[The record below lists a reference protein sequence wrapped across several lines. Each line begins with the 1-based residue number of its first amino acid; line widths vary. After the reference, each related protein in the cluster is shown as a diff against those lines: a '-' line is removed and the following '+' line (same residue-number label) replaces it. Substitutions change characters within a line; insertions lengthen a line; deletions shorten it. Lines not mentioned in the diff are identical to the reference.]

1 MTITEGPYAG
11 MEIEEPEYEQM
22 AAWGPVIGN
31 TNAASATML
40 SGVTDKLG
48 LDNNEAGWLLGWV
61 MECHEKGYFTETD
74 LAGLGIKWGDVE
86 AVRRLLYLIAY
97 RRGLGDL
104 LAEGVMRASQRVGG
118 AAAECAIY
126 TKKGNSPRGH
136 DHRTAWS
143 ELFDTVVSS
152 TGTIETHRMLM
163 EVDAGNRPG
172 NPVETS
178 TAVALTKGIM
188 DFDDSL
194 GTCRFNTRLNLEL
207 EAEAVAA
214 VTGWD
219 FATEE
224 TMEVGRRVV
233 NLLRAFNISHGHTVE
248 MDAPSPRY
256 GSTPVDGPSQG
267 KSIMAHWDELRSKYY
282 EQMGWD
288 REIGKPLP
296 KTLESLGLEQV
307 IPDLWGE

>member
-1 MTITEGPYAG
+1 
-11 MEIEEPEYEQM
+11 
-22 AAWGPVIGN
+22 
-31 TNAASATML
+31 
-40 SGVTDKLG
+40 
-48 LDNNEAGWLLGWV
+48 
-61 MECHEKGYFTETD
+61 MECHEKGYLTETD
-74 LAGLGIKWGDVE
+74 LAGLGVEWGDVE
-86 AVRRLLYLIAY
+86 AVRRLLYMIAY
-97 RRGLGDL
+97 RQDVGDL

-219 FATEE
+219 FTPREAKA
-224 TMEVGRRVV
+224 VG
-233 NLLRAFNISHGHTVE
+233 LRAITLKKVFNLRAGITRE
-248 MDAPSPRY
+248 LDYPSSRY
-256 GSTPVDGPSQG
+256 GSTHIDGPWTG
-267 KSIMAHWDELRSKYY
+267 IGIMPYWEEMLENYY
-282 EQMGWD
+282 TLMGWD
-288 REIGKPLP
+288 VATSKPLP
-296 KTLESLGLEQV
+296 ETLQRLELDH
-307 IPDLWGE
+307 IISDIW